1 MACSSQDLIHRISNH
16 IDWVSTM
23 ATHTG
28 LIPITFDAIC
38 ITLHDIPFVK
48 GSARFLSVEIYVTL
62 IISEFLDF
70 LRDFNSILTCIY
82 DFTLSLELVT
92 LPITV

>member
-1 MACSSQDLIHRISNH
+1 
-16 IDWVSTM
+16 M

-28 LIPITFDAIC
+28 LIPITLDAIC
-38 ITLHDIPFVK
+38 NTLHGIPFVK

-70 LRDFNSILTCIY
+70 LRDFNSILTCID